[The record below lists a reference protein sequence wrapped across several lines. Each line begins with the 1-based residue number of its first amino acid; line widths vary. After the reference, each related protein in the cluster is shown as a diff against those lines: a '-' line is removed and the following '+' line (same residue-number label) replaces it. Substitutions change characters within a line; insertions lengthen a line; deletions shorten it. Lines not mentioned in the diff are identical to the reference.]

1 MPSLESESI
10 RRTIVRDSVP
20 DGVPIQEE
28 RRQWEAYASTLKL
41 PEGIELREESIAG
54 IACLWVGHQ
63 ASRRQKIVYYI
74 HGGGL
79 SAGSPRTHCEF
90 ASRLV
95 NYLDRRVLL
104 VDYRLAPEHPFP
116 AALEDV
122 VAVYLRLIERHAP
135 DDIVVGAE
143 SSGAALALSALVKL
157 KDEGHP
163 LPAAAFFISAHFDM
177 TLSGESMESRGEVDP
192 FTSREALERAAKW
205 YTNGADPRM
214 PLISPLFANLQNLP
228 PMLLQVGDHEILL
241 SDSLR
246 VADEV
251 RKQGGRA
258 ELRVWE
264 GMWHIWPMF
273 VGLPEADWALAEL
286 AEFLREL

>member
-1 MPSLESESI
+1 MPSLESEAI
-10 RRTIVRDSVP
+10 RKAIVRDSVP
-20 DGVPIQEE
+20 DGVSIQEE
-28 RRQWEAYASTLKL
+28 RRQWEVYASTLKL
-41 PEGIELREESIAG
+41 PEGIELREETIAG
-54 IACLWVGHQ
+54 IACLWVANQ
-63 ASRRQKIVYYI
+63 ANRRQKIVYYI

-79 SAGSPRTHCEF
+79 SAGSPRTHSEF

-95 NYLDRRVLL
+95 NSLDRRVLL

-122 VAVYLRLIERHAP
+122 EAVYLRLIERHAP
-135 DDIVVGAE
+135 NDIVVGAE
-143 SSGAALALSALVKL
+143 SSGAALALSALVKF
-157 KDEGHP
+157 KDEGQP

-177 TLSGESMESRGEVDP
+177 SLSGESMQSRGEVDP

-205 YTNGADPRM
+205 YTNGADPRL
-214 PLISPLFANLQNLP
+214 PLISPLFAKLQNLP

-246 VADEV
+246 VAEEV

-264 GMWHIWPMF
+264 GMWHNWPMYA
-273 VGLPEADWALAEL
+273 GLPEADWALAEL